1 MSNKEYRTKWNK
13 LLYLIIFLLHLPIY
27 LYQGTQRDEIEKKI
41 DWGVSEKARIEYPW
55 LVNLPTMPLLPDHQP
70 PMPTTIRRRGTQTH
84 LDLSVNSVFHKI
96 SQCYLQHLN
105 SDKIKYKILWK
116 GNFWTHQ
123 MQVLSQHQNLYS
135 RSLIFDCDTALPST
149 QTTKNRRE

>member
-1 MSNKEYRTKWNK
+1 MQNKVKQTTLSHHLSSSSPHLLLSGNTARWNREK
-13 LLYLIIFLLHLPIY
+13 NRLRGKRERENRVPMIGQSSYYATPTGPPPTISHRCQQQYGEEGRKRIWIFLWI
-27 LYQGTQRDEIEKKI
+27 
-41 DWGVSEKARIEYPW
+41 
-55 LVNLPTMPLLPDHQP
+55 
-70 PMPTTIRRRGTQTH
+70 
-84 LDLSVNSVFHKI
+84 VFHKI

-123 MQVLSQHQNLYS
+123 KQVLSQHQNLYS
-135 RSLIFDCDTALPST
+135 RSLIFDCDIALPST